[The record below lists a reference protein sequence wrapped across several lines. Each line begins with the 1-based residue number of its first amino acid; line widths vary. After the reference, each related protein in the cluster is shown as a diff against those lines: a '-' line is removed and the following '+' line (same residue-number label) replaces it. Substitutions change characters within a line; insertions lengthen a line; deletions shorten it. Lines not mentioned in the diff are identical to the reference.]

1 MQAYILA
8 RVSTKEQE
16 DTNSLP
22 SQLRRMQ
29 EYSARNDFE
38 IIETFK
44 FAESS
49 TKQDR
54 KQFQQMIKQ
63 IEKSKQKIAIITDT
77 VDRMQ
82 RDFKE
87 SVLLDDLRK
96 RDKIIIHFIRENLI
110 LHQNSNS
117 SELMRWDMAVMFAKS
132 YVTQLSDNVKRS
144 FEQKVKN
151 GEWLSKAP
159 YGYRNVRTEDDK
171 SWIEQDSSQ
180 ALIVLEMYRWYATG
194 SYSMI
199 EIRKKLKKE
208 HNVKMGISLIAKIL
222 NNPFYYGEMII
233 KGKLYPHKYEP
244 IISKDLFEK
253 VEAVIKGFNKKSF
266 KYAGIPFLYRGLI
279 RCAVCGCSVSPERKK
294 GFHYYHCTE
303 FKGKHKTPYVREE
316 TISDQVAKAFEAIV
330 LSEDDYKKVSEM
342 LKKAH
347 QDKVGYKSRRVN
359 RLNIE
364 LSRYIQ
370 RLEKLYEDHL
380 DGVVDDTFYERKASE
395 YRGMRDSIKSKL
407 DAIDKA
413 DDAFYLTVDRML
425 KLTQKAPSLLLR
437 SEMEYSRRLF
447 NFVLQNATLDQSL
460 LRWEYKEPF
469 DILARTAK
477 NANWLARRDSN
488 TFLLAGD
495 EGFEPPIMGP
505 EPTALPLG

>member
-54 KQFQQMIKQ
+54 KQFQQMIRQ
-63 IEKSKQKIAIITDT
+63 IEKSRQKIAIITDT

-159 YGYRNVRTEDDK
+159 YGYRNIRTEDDK
-171 SWIEQDSSQ
+171 S
-180 ALIVLEMYRWYATG
+180 
-194 SYSMI
+194 
-199 EIRKKLKKE
+199 
-208 HNVKMGISLIAKIL
+208 
-222 NNPFYYGEMII
+222 
-233 KGKLYPHKYEP
+233 
-244 IISKDLFEK
+244 
-253 VEAVIKGFNKKSF
+253 
-266 KYAGIPFLYRGLI
+266 
-279 RCAVCGCSVSPERKK
+279 
-294 GFHYYHCTE
+294 
-303 FKGKHKTPYVREE
+303 
-316 TISDQVAKAFEAIV
+316 
-330 LSEDDYKKVSEM
+330 
-342 LKKAH
+342 
-347 QDKVGYKSRRVN
+347 
-359 RLNIE
+359 
-364 LSRYIQ
+364 
-370 RLEKLYEDHL
+370 
-380 DGVVDDTFYERKASE
+380 
-395 YRGMRDSIKSKL
+395 
-407 DAIDKA
+407 
-413 DDAFYLTVDRML
+413 
-425 KLTQKAPSLLLR
+425 
-437 SEMEYSRRLF
+437 
-447 NFVLQNATLDQSL
+447 
-460 LRWEYKEPF
+460 
-469 DILARTAK
+469 
-477 NANWLARRDSN
+477 
-488 TFLLAGD
+488 
-495 EGFEPPIMGP
+495 
-505 EPTALPLG
+505 